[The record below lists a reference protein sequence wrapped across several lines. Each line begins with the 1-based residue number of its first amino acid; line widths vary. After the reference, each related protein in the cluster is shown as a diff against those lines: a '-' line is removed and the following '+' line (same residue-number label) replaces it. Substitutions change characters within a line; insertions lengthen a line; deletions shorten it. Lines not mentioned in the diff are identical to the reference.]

1 MNIPKNRK
9 NLKSNAKPTKKTL
22 DVQHVNKV
30 NSFQDLET
38 KQGNLKVKLQNLN
51 IRLEDLMQ
59 LKKTVGLN
67 NDEFNEYIKL
77 IDEQNEIERE
87 IDKLSE
93 QIDEVDYY
101 VNTGSILFQY
111 YDILE
116 KGNQDEEQINKLD
129 VGEKSILNFFI
140 KRDDNHEEEEK
151 KEVKDDRASLLDKYL
166 AATDETYMRSL
177 ETDLKDFCRF
187 CGSSNVSLLL
197 NDGQVCCNECHSL
210 ESITIDHDRPSYRDP
225 PREIT
230 YFAYKRINHLN
241 EFTIKIVFL
250 SVFTLYFETI

>member
-1 MNIPKNRK
+1 LKAT
-9 NLKSNAKPTKKTL
+9 LKSINSRL
-22 DVQHVNKV
+22 D
-30 NSFQDLET
+30 
-38 KQGNLKVKLQNLN
+38 NLT
-51 IRLEDLMQ
+51 Q
-59 LKKTVGLN
+59 LKKTIGLT
-67 NDEFNEYIKL
+67 NDEFNEYIRL
-77 IDEQNEIERE
+77 VDEQDEIQRD

-93 QIDEVDYY
+93 QLDEVDYY

-140 KRDDNHEEEEK
+140 KKDENQEEEEK
-151 KEVKDDRASLLDKYL
+151 REVKDDRASLLDKYL
-166 AATDETYMRSL
+166 AATDETYIRSL
-177 ETDLKDFCRF
+177 ETEIKDFCGF

-210 ESITIDHDRPSYRDP
+210 ENITIDHDRPSYRDP

-230 YFAYKRINHLN
+230 YFAYKRKYYAFNSL
-241 EFTIKIVFL
+241 TTIVFI
-250 SVFTLYFETI
+250 TIYV